1 VSLKPIS
8 EGAWPEELAD
18 MAQSFAAKL
27 NVYRTMAHHPALVRA
42 WADLRAHVV
51 LNNVLGDQASEIVI
65 LRIGH
70 HWNSDYEWTHHVV
83 RGRAV
88 GLSDER
94 IESMRGDPANMSA
107 GDRTLAEAVDAL
119 LRTGRLPPA
128 QRASLIAAIGEK
140 GVLDVMATIGMY
152 TTLAF
157 IVNTFET
164 PIDANI
170 APKVT

>member
-1 VSLKPIS
+1 MSLKPIS
-8 EGAWPEELAD
+8 EAAWPPELAD
-18 MAQSFAAKL
+18 MAQGFAGKL

-42 WADLRAHVV
+42 WASLRTHVV
-51 LNNVLGDQASEIVI
+51 VNNVLGEQASEIVI

-70 HWNSDYEWTHHVV
+70 HWKSDYEWTHHVV

-88 GLSDER
+88 GLSDAR
-94 IESMRGDPANMSA
+94 IESMRGEPGGMTP
-107 GDRTLAEAVDAL
+107 GDRVLAEAVDAL
-119 LRTGRLPPA
+119 LQTGRLPAA
-128 QRASLIAAIGEK
+128 QREALIAAIGEK

-170 APKVT
+170 APKVP

>member
-1 VSLKPIS
+1 VSLDPIGEDS
-8 EGAWPEELAD
+8 WPDELAD
-18 MAQSFAAKL
+18 MSQSFAAKL

-51 LNNVLGDQASEIVI
+51 LNNVLGDEFSEIVI

-70 HWNSDYEWTHHVV
+70 HWNSIYEWTHHVV

-88 GLSDER
+88 GLSDAR
-94 IESMRGDPANMSA
+94 IESMRGAPANMA
-107 GDRTLAEAVDAL
+107 AKDRVLAEAVDAL
-119 LRTGRLPPA
+119 LTSGRLPRA
-128 QRASLIAAIGEK
+128 QHAPLIAAVGEK
-140 GVLDVMATIGMY
+140 GVLDIMATIGMY

-157 IVNTFET
+157 IVNSFET
-164 PIDANI
+164 PIDDNI